1 MTEYASRRA
10 RRLPNCTFQPATAE
24 SLPFP
29 DDSFDVVVSSLVMHH
44 LAEDGRLPA
53 VREMRRVLRPGG
65 TVLLAEFAI
74 PERGFWR
81 AVASL
86 TGHARGMERRVPP
99 LEPLISAAGFEA
111 LRSGGAPP
119 WLHYVAA
126 TKPAPVEGDARSDDR
141 PSMAGEPSRSNPPD
155 STAPPG
161 GVTHAV
167 EARIETERASRYLTR
182 LCRHAASMGRTGGHR
197 PRVHL
202 GGPLARGEVQVRA
215 ECSENQG
222 IIAFSP
228 WGRCTILAGADALTL
243 RVEATDH
250 ENLRRIQDIVTR
262 DLDRFSGGDH
272 LVVDWRR
279 PEAADASP
287 GGSGSS

>member
-1 MTEYASRRA
+1 
-10 RRLPNCTFQPATAE
+10 
-24 SLPFP
+24 
-29 DDSFDVVVSSLVMHH
+29 MHH

-65 TVLLAEFAI
+65 TLLLAEFAI

-86 TGHARGMERRVPP
+86 TGHARGIERKVPR

-111 LRSGGAPP
+111 LRSGEAPP

-126 TKPAPVEGDARSDDR
+126 TKPAPVERDARSGR
-141 PSMAGEPSRSNPPD
+141 SSIAGEPSRSNPPD

-182 LCRHAASMGRTGGHR
+182 LCRHAASMGRTGGHG
-197 PRVHL
+197 PGVHL
-202 GGPLARGEVQVRA
+202 GGPMARGEVQVRA
-215 ECSENQG
+215 ECSESQG
-222 IIAFSP
+222 AITFSP
-228 WGRCTILAGADALTL
+228 WGRCRIVAGADALTL
-243 RVEATDH
+243 RVEGTDD

-262 DLDRFSGGDH
+262 DLDRFSGSDQ
-272 LVVDWRR
+272 LVVDWRL

-287 GGSGSS
+287 DGRRSS